1 MDFRARQSV
10 GDRFLR
16 RSSPFLR
23 SIRTAAWAFLGLR
36 KRAGHDDDLAH
47 IRPVHVVCAGLLL
60 GLVFVL
66 LLMLAVHLVTA

>member
-1 MDFRARQSV
+1 LKGSN
-10 GDRFLR
+10 
-16 RSSPFLR
+16 PFLR

-36 KRAGHDDDLAH
+36 KRSGNEEDLAH
-47 IRPVHVVCAGLLL
+47 IRPVHIIAAGLLL